1 MKTLVALSAMVLAL
15 AQTPAPGVEGTWR
28 GTLATGSGS
37 LRLVLNISRAADG
50 LLSASLESVDQ
61 GSTIPIDAITVNG
74 DTVQISLKA
83 IGASF
88 TGTLNPTKSE
98 MTGTFTQGG
107 ALPLT
112 LTRSAT
118 TAPPAPAAP
127 LPPVTASTF
136 PLGLPLDLRVPVPPT
151 PFTGQD
157 GRVYLAYELHITNMS
172 SRDLMLTRIEAIN
185 TTATV
190 LTLEGNDLNAALMA
204 SGSATE
210 RRTIAA
216 GRRAVV
222 FIWLP
227 MAEGQF
233 PPSSLHH
240 RVTVGEATLDAAVV
254 TMDTQKPVTIGPPLR
269 GADWMAANGPGRDSG
284 HRRALI
290 PTEGSARIAQ
300 RFAID
305 WVQLHPSGATFI
317 GDQKDNKSYRAYG
330 ADVLAVA
337 NAMVVATK
345 DGIPENVPG
354 ITSRAV
360 PITSDTIGGNHIVL
374 DLGGGRYAFYEHL
387 QPGSLKVKVGDR
399 VTRGQVI
406 GLVGNSGNSTEPHL
420 HFHVS
425 DGVSPL
431 GSEGLPYILDGTP
444 GMPLQGARVTF
455 NK

>member
-1 MKTLVALSAMVLAL
+1 M
-15 AQTPAPGVEGTWR
+15 
-28 GTLATGSGS
+28 
-37 LRLVLNISRAADG
+37 
-50 LLSASLESVDQ
+50 
-61 GSTIPIDAITVNG
+61 
-74 DTVQISLKA
+74 
-83 IGASF
+83 
-88 TGTLNPTKSE
+88 
-98 MTGTFTQGG
+98 
-107 ALPLT
+107 
-112 LTRSAT
+112 
-118 TAPPAPAAP
+118 
-127 LPPVTASTF
+127 
-136 PLGLPLDLRVPVPPT
+136 RVPVAPT

-157 GRVYLAYELHITNMS
+157 GRVYLAYELHITNMGG
-172 SRDLMLTRIEAIN
+172 RDLLLSKVEAIN

-190 LTLEGNDLNAALMA
+190 LTLEGNDLNTALMA
-204 SGSATE
+204 TGPATE

-216 GRRAVV
+216 GNVRVV
-222 FIWLP
+222 FLWLP
-227 MAEGQF
+227 IADGQY

-240 RVTVGEATLDAAVV
+240 RITVARRDARRRGGHDGLAETRDHRAAAPRRRLDGR
-254 TMDTQKPVTIGPPLR
+254 QR
-269 GADWMAANGPGRDSG
+269 PGRDSG

-290 PTEGSARIAQ
+290 ATEGSARIAQ

-305 WVQLHPSGATFI
+305 WVQVHPTGATFI

-330 ADVLAVA
+330 SDVLAVA

-354 ITSRAV
+354 ATSRAV

-374 DLGGGRYAFYEHL
+374 DLGGGRYAFYAHL

-420 HFHVS
+420 HFHIS

-431 GSEGLPYILDGTP
+431 GSEGLPYVLDGTP

-455 NK
+455 GK